1 MLEAV
6 VKGMKTVCAVLALVS
21 AGAAAEAGG
30 TAIVTLADGTTVPLN
45 PWTFSYEY
53 VAYPAGTS
61 AALAPFSRREARTLW
76 TGKRASDT
84 AGLALEIGYQ
94 ALEREREVDGQ
105 MKKVTVLVAR
115 ELRLVA
121 PDGRKTVLKVEPP
134 GREALLEGGGKGLVV
149 APRSLDLQ
157 GQTLTGTKSSY
168 CLASYTSLVECGGD
182 PAHQVTRV
190 EFR

>member
-1 MLEAV
+1 MPRAL
-6 VKGMKTVCAVLALVS
+6 LAALLLS
-21 AGAAAEAGG
+21 SGLAGAQPGAS
-30 TAIVTLADGTTVPLN
+30 AIVTLADGTTVPLSE
-45 PWTFSYEY
+45 WTFSYEY
-53 VAYPAGTS
+53 VAYPEGTS

-76 TGKRASDT
+76 AGKRAHET
-84 AGLALEIGYQ
+84 AGRALEIGYE

-105 MKKVTVLVAR
+105 TKRVAVLVAR

-121 PDGRKTVLKVEPP
+121 PDGRKTVVKVEPP
-134 GREALLEGGGKGLVV
+134 GREALLPGGGKGLVV
-149 APRSLDLQ
+149 APRSLDLL

-190 EFR
+190 DFR